1 MSKVL
6 KPFWS
11 NRRFGDKVRSEAA
24 PRRPEIKGLILKDK
38 AENPAIYDSE
48 RSKSG
53 ILVFQTPFLAVLP
66 YFALVEIPSRFGL
79 STGASG
85 WVWGVGLLPFAVYA
99 ARFGHVDRLTYQK
112 RHGQAVSGAEE
123 DEVPIPMRDD
133 NLAKEIQS

>member
-24 PRRPEIKGLILKDK
+24 PRRAEIKGLILKDK

-53 ILVFQTPFLAVLP
+53 ILAFQTPFLAVLP
-66 YFALVEIPSRFGL
+66 YFAFVELPSTFGV
-79 STGASG
+79 STGAS
-85 WVWGVGLLPFAVYA
+85 VWAWGIGLLPFAVSA
-99 ARFGHVDRLTYQK
+99 AKFANVDRLTYMDRQK
-112 RHGQAVSGAEE
+112 SKVSVAELVADGRLVRE
-123 DEVPIPMRDD
+123 DV
-133 NLAKEIQS
+133 